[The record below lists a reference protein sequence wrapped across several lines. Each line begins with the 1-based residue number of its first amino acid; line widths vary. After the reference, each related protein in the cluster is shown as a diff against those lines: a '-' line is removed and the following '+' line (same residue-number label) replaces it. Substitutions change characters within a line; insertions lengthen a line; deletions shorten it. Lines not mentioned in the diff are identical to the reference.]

1 MLRSSQSS
9 VSDWVDVGLAWYR
22 SKEPLMYATE
32 DNGDDAE
39 DKDERDN
46 DDIVNICSM
55 LTTPTRMESKP
66 SLSDPLH

>member
-1 MLRSSQSS
+1 
-9 VSDWVDVGLAWYR
+9 
-22 SKEPLMYATE
+22 MYATE